1 MKKDVIKLFWGIG
14 RVFQFVFNFFF
25 CAEVS
30 LLDIHQTHKYKY
42 KRYQR
47 ELRDVELDSS
57 FLS

>member
-1 MKKDVIKLFWGIG
+1 MKKDVIKLFWGNREG
-14 RVFQFVFNFFF
+14 FFFFKFLF

-42 KRYQR
+42 KRYQCK
-47 ELRDVELDSS
+47 LRDVELDSS

>member
-1 MKKDVIKLFWGIG
+1 MKKDVIKLFWGNRKG
-14 RVFQFVFNFFF
+14 FFFFLFLF

>member
-1 MKKDVIKLFWGIG
+1 MKKDVIKLFWGNRKGFLI
-14 RVFQFVFNFFF
+14 FLKFFF
-25 CAEVS
+25 GAEVS

-42 KRYQR
+42 KRYQC